1 MTIESNKEEINKPI
15 NNVFDYLSDLN
26 NYEVLFP
33 QDKIENWQS
42 TNDDCSFKIKG
53 ATVIDFKIVE
63 KNTHESIV
71 LKSGDK
77 SPFEFTLTIH
87 LNNENEV
94 KTIGYNVFE
103 AKVNPFLKMMIEKPL
118 TNLFNHL
125 TSSLKKELEN

>member
-15 NNVFDYLSDLN
+15 GKVFSYLSDLN
-26 NYEVLFP
+26 NYKVLFP

-42 TNDDCSFKIKG
+42 TNDECSFKIKG
-53 ATVIDFKIVE
+53 ATAIDFKIIE
-63 KNTHESIV
+63 KNENNSIV
-71 LKSGDK
+71 LKSGSK

-87 LNNENEV
+87 LTNGEEV
-94 KTIGYNVFE
+94 KTIGYNIFV

>member
-42 TNDDCSFKIKG
+42 NNDDCSFKIKG

>member
-125 TSSLKKELEN
+125 TSSLKRELEN